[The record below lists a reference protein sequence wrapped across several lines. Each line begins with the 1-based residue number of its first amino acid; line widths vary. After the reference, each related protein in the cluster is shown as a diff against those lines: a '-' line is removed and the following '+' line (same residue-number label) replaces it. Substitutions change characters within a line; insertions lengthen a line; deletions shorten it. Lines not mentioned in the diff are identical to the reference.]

1 MTDRPQF
8 DQYQEYLK
16 RLEQDLGL
24 TSTDSFEE
32 AEAGWAIRRLSRPE
46 FEELVNA
53 AEKEDAALHRRWL
66 KRLQLGHDRE
76 IAILA
81 HQLEKRFAQLA
92 VDDQASEEREDAA

>member
-8 DQYQEYLK
+8 DQYREYLN

-24 TSTDSFEE
+24 TSTDSLEE

-46 FEELVNA
+46 FEELA
-53 AEKEDAALHRRWL
+53 DAAQKDDPPLRRRWA
-66 KRLQLGHDRE
+66 KRLQLGYDRE

-81 HQLEKRFAQLA
+81 DDIEERFAQLA
-92 VDDQASEEREDAA
+92 VDDQLPEEREDAA